1 MFKYMLETY
10 VVHGA
15 GDAPAEAESSAT
27 RDDNGDDVVPA
38 EYDAVITS
46 PGHGI
51 VGEDVL
57 DAEVS
62 AGPSNV
68 AVKEVDATAGIDG
81 IVEDVEPNNASPTKT
96 YEEQASETEIIESDG
111 LYDAPAT
118 EFCAASKATEILGC
132 SNSSAHGT

>member
-51 VGEDVL
+51 VGE
-57 DAEVS
+57 
-62 AGPSNV
+62 
-68 AVKEVDATAGIDG
+68 DG